1 MTPTTENRFSLMN
14 STHSPIEA
22 SLLAS
27 AILLLSLPAADGKDD
42 DGVRTWT
49 RKDGK
54 VAVGKLIA
62 VEADEA
68 VISLSERQQFQVPV
82 SELSIDDQQYIKTW
96 TPPLPVRPLHVPT
109 EARFADGNWYLVVH
123 GKISW
128 KEAKKQ
134 ARRKKGILARI
145 TTQHQLEVVDSMNG
159 EKNYLWLGASDT
171 KKEGEW
177 IWLNGDSVEN
187 PFWDRHQPSNTKGQD
202 YVSMRPGGKWNDLE
216 ENSSWGTGYVV
227 MWEGK

>member
-1 MTPTTENRFSLMN
+1 MN

-22 SLLAS
+22 CLLAS
-27 AILLLSLPAADGKDD
+27 AILLLSLPAASEEND
-42 DGVRTWT
+42 DGVRPWT

-62 VEADEA
+62 VEEEQA

-96 TPPLPVRPLHVPT
+96 TPPLPVRPLHVPK

-128 KEAKKQ
+128 EEAKKQ
-134 ARRKKGILARI
+134 ARRKKGVLARI
-145 TTQHQLEVVDSMNG
+145 TTQAQLEAVTSMNG
-159 EKNYLWLGASDT
+159 EKSYLWLGASDK

-177 IWLNGDSVEN
+177 RWLNGDPVTN
-187 PFWDRHQPSNTKGQD
+187 PFWDRNEPSNGSGED
-202 YVSMRPGGKWNDLE
+202 YVSMRPGGKWNDLT
-216 ENSSWGTGYVV
+216 ENSRWGTGYVV
-227 MWEGK
+227 MWEGE